1 MEEVLKI
8 VNNIKSGNIKPIY
21 FLMGEEPYYID
32 KLSDY
37 IEKNVLTEDEK
48 GFNQTVLYGRDV
60 SVEDIIST
68 AKRYPMM
75 SERQVVI
82 VKEAQDL
89 SRTIDKLESYLEN
102 PLLSTVLVFCY
113 KYKTLDKRKKMTK
126 LLDKVGV
133 VYESK
138 KLYENQVG
146 DWIKRILSGKG
157 YEIEPKANAMLVEF
171 LGTDL
176 GKINNELEK
185 LQIILPKGTTF
196 TPKDIEE
203 NIGFSKDF
211 NVFEL
216 RKAIGERNQ
225 LKAYKIA
232 QYFSDNA
239 KDHPIVMTT
248 GLIFSFF
255 VQILQYHGLKDKN
268 PKNVAAVLKVN
279 PFFLKDYDVALKNYP
294 MKKVSQIVSA
304 LRDVDLKSKGV
315 GANALPQ
322 SDLLREMLYKIFN

>member
-1 MEEVLKI
+1 
-8 VNNIKSGNIKPIY
+8 
-21 FLMGEEPYYID
+21 MGEEPYYID

-89 SRTIDKLESYLEN
+89 SRTIDKLESYVEN

-157 YEIEPKANAMLVEF
+157 YSIEPKANAMLVEF

-268 PKNVAAVLKVN
+268 PKNVAVVLKVN

-294 MKKVSQIVSA
+294 MKKVSQIVAA
-304 LRDVDLKSKGV
+304 LRDIDLKSKGV